1 MSKRGGNGRSAR
13 LADAQVVVELNR
25 RGGRPQCDIAHELQS
40 QAIPFILMTGYDPD
54 ALPKALE
61 EVVRL

>member
-1 MSKRGGNGRSAR
+1 M
-13 LADAQVVVELNR
+13 VVELNR